1 MLDFYM
7 TLHHQIAK
15 RQCLA
20 MQCLRKL
27 SPETQTISPS
37 APMPAGED
45 SFFPKCQPQLK
56 KKKNL
61 YIIPKYHS

>member
-1 MLDFYM
+1 MLDFCM

-45 SFFPKCQPQLK
+45 SFFPKCQPQ
-56 KKKNL
+56 
-61 YIIPKYHS
+61 